1 MRLTAGKWS
10 KALKNKLR
18 APKLPDHH
26 SLLHTA
32 LIVSSNRF
40 PNNIGTC
47 SHHRSD
53 HTNSYD
59 STAVIRIGATLH
71 LQSTVGDYF
80 VHKECGMQ
88 IVGAR
93 SADSAFTDFDDRPQ
107 HHHWHSRDFFSN
119 VSNADIQVLLHFF
132 FIHCCVSFSLLTL
145 PNKCHL

>member
-93 SADSAFTDFDDRPQ
+93 SADSALPFRPEIHYIHFDA
-107 HHHWHSRDFFSN
+107 F
-119 VSNADIQVLLHFF
+119 
-132 FIHCCVSFSLLTL
+132 
-145 PNKCHL
+145 HLWLQAPVFRFRLS